1 MVQPSSKEKG
11 KRVEANPDAINVDDN
26 DSVESGEAPDIAIND
41 KAEKD
46 ASHDA
51 KGTKRP
57 REVDE
62 YGDNG
67 CSSSRGENE
76 VGPPSP
82 YVGPSTSQRQ
92 RLLYPYPL
100 QSVMTKLPMKFLA
113 NEDNDPFRVANQAG
127 IQLNK
132 YLDALYQAVYPDE
145 YYHGYQS
152 FKNQTVHEKLQ
163 YIQKAGN
170 ILPSR
175 LSDYLDFLRDERNK
189 VDHQEGYADT
199 RFDKVDFQECY
210 NYGIGWLD
218 DIVVKMATQN
228 Y

>member
-67 CSSSRGENE
+67 CS
-76 VGPPSP
+76 
-82 YVGPSTSQRQ
+82 
-92 RLLYPYPL
+92 
-100 QSVMTKLPMKFLA
+100 
-113 NEDNDPFRVANQAG
+113 VA
-127 IQLNK
+127 
-132 YLDALYQAVYPDE
+132 
-145 YYHGYQS
+145 
-152 FKNQTVHEKLQ
+152 
-163 YIQKAGN
+163 
-170 ILPSR
+170 
-175 LSDYLDFLRDERNK
+175 
-189 VDHQEGYADT
+189 
-199 RFDKVDFQECY
+199 
-210 NYGIGWLD
+210 
-218 DIVVKMATQN
+218 VVKMKLDRHHHTLVLLHHNAN
-228 Y
+228 ASYIHIPYKV